1 MMTDTEDD
9 KDLKIKELEFEYKW
23 MSFWM
28 TLAFLSLFVAHFS
41 SSDRTKDL
49 KQKVTQE
56 RNVAI
61 TFCVENPTACKTE
74 YLKLK

>member
-1 MMTDTEDD
+1 MTNKEDD

-28 TLAFLSLFVAHFS
+28 SLAVLSLLASHLS
-41 SSDRTKDL
+41 SSDRIKDL
-49 KQKVTQE
+49 EQKVTQE
-56 RNVAI
+56 RNVVI

>member
-1 MMTDTEDD
+1 MTNKEDD

-23 MSFWM
+23 TSFWM
-28 TLAFLSLFVAHFS
+28 TLSVLSLFVSHFS
-41 SSDRTKDL
+41 SSDRIKDL

-61 TFCVENPTACKTE
+61 TLCVENPTACKTE

>member
-1 MMTDTEDD
+1 MTDFDYKWISFWIIPLYLLLTLSNCVGINRI
-9 KDLKIKELEFEYKW
+9 KDLE
-23 MSFWM
+23 
-28 TLAFLSLFVAHFS
+28 
-41 SSDRTKDL
+41 
-49 KQKVTQE
+49 QKVTQE

>member
-1 MMTDTEDD
+1 MTNKEDD
-9 KDLKIKELEFEYKW
+9 KDLKIKELEFEYRW

-28 TLAFLSLFVAHFS
+28 SLTVLSLLALHLS
-41 SSDRTKDL
+41 SSDRIKDL
-49 KQKVTQE
+49 EQKVTQE

>member
-1 MMTDTEDD
+1 MTNKEDD
-9 KDLKIKELEFEYKW
+9 KDLKIKELEFQYKW

-28 TLAFLSLFVAHFS
+28 SLAVLSLLASHLS
-41 SSDRTKDL
+41 SSDRIKDL
-49 KQKVTQE
+49 EQKVTQE
-56 RNVAI
+56 RNVVI

>member
-1 MMTDTEDD
+1 MTNKEDD

-28 TLAFLSLFVAHFS
+28 SLAVLSLLASHLS
-41 SSDRTKDL
+41 SSDRIKDL
-49 KQKVTQE
+49 EQKVTQE

>member
-1 MMTDTEDD
+1 MTNKEDD

-28 TLAFLSLFVAHFS
+28 TFAVLSLFVSHFS
-41 SSDRTKDL
+41 SSDRIKDL

>member
-1 MMTDTEDD
+1 MTNKEDD
-9 KDLKIKELEFEYKW
+9 KDLKIKELQFEYRW

-28 TLAFLSLFVAHFS
+28 SLAILSLLASHLS
-41 SSDRTKDL
+41 SSDRIKDL
-49 KQKVTQE
+49 EQKVTQE

>member
-28 TLAFLSLFVAHFS
+28 TLAFLSLFVSYFS

-49 KQKVTQE
+49 EQKVTQE

>member
-1 MMTDTEDD
+1 MTNKEDD
-9 KDLKIKELEFEYKW
+9 KDLKIIELEFEHRW
-23 MSFWM
+23 MSIWM
-28 TLAFLSLFVAHFS
+28 SLVVFSLLALHLS
-41 SSDRTKDL
+41 SSDRIKDL
-49 KQKVTQE
+49 EQKVTQE

>member
-1 MMTDTEDD
+1 MTNKEDD
-9 KDLKIKELEFEYKW
+9 KDLKIKELEFEYRW

-28 TLAFLSLFVAHFS
+28 SLAVLSLLALHLS
-41 SSDRTKDL
+41 SSDRIKDL
-49 KQKVTQE
+49 EQKVTQE

>member
-1 MMTDTEDD
+1 MTDKEDD

-23 MSFWM
+23 TSFWL
-28 TLAFLSLFVAHFS
+28 TLAYLSLFLSHFY
-41 SSDRTKDL
+41 SSDRIKDL
-49 KQKVTQE
+49 EQKVTQE
-56 RNVAI
+56 RNVII

>member
-1 MMTDTEDD
+1 MTNKEDD

-28 TLAFLSLFVAHFS
+28 SLTVLSLLALHLS
-41 SSDRTKDL
+41 SSDRIKDL
-49 KQKVTQE
+49 EQKVTQE
-56 RNVAI
+56 RNVDI
-61 TFCVENPTACKTE
+61 TLCVENPTACKTE

>member
-1 MMTDTEDD
+1 MTNKEDD
-9 KDLKIKELEFEYKW
+9 KDLKIKELEFEYRW

-28 TLAFLSLFVAHFS
+28 SLAVLSLLALHLS
-41 SSDRTKDL
+41 SSDRIKDL
-49 KQKVTQE
+49 EQKVTQE

-61 TFCVENPTACKTE
+61 TFCVENPIACKTE

>member
-1 MMTDTEDD
+1 MTLGFILQVVLNLATNDRM
-9 KDLKIKELEFEYKW
+9 KDLE
-23 MSFWM
+23 
-28 TLAFLSLFVAHFS
+28 
-41 SSDRTKDL
+41 
-49 KQKVTQE
+49 QKVTQE